1 MTIAAIKRTSFFNEK
16 ADMKRSEYEREG
28 RQLLERDITQ
38 DACIA
43 LAKKGKFPASSVYSY
58 LLQAVYGPAKPRRGA
73 SE

>member
-1 MTIAAIKRTSFFNEK
+1 MNIDHIKRRAFHNDRAESQR
-16 ADMKRSEYEREG
+16 AEYEREG

-73 SE
+73 TE

>member
-1 MTIAAIKRTSFFNEK
+1 MTVSAIKRMAFFDK
-16 ADMKRSEYEREG
+16 RADMKRSEYEREG
-28 RQLLERDITQ
+28 RELLERDITQ

>member
-1 MTIAAIKRTSFFNEK
+1 MTVSTIKRK
-16 ADMKRSEYEREG
+16 AFHNDRAESKRSEYEREG